1 MGLQRWAMILSAFNY
16 SITDFYRS
24 KMQWLTRYHD
34 CPCPSDNLGIEA
46 WLRKARDAVLW
57 PGMNGE
63 IREAIAKCSV
73 CAKFQVDN
81 PIEPMQTPKV
91 PDLPFS
97 RLAVDMFTLHKK
109 DYIVLMDYYSD
120 FVKVQELSDSLTDHL
135 SVSEGTI

>member
-1 MGLQRWAMILSAFNY
+1 
-16 SITDFYRS
+16 
-24 KMQWLTRYHD
+24 
-34 CPCPSDNLGIEA
+34 
-46 WLRKARDAVLW
+46 
-57 PGMNGE
+57 MNGE
-63 IREAIAKCSV
+63 TREAIEKCSV
-73 CAKFQVDN
+73 CTKFQGDN

-120 FVKVQELSDSLTDHL
+120 LVKVQELSDSLTDHL

>member
-1 MGLQRWAMILSAFNY
+1 
-16 SITDFYRS
+16 
-24 KMQWLTRYHD
+24 
-34 CPCPSDNLGIEA
+34 
-46 WLRKARDAVLW
+46 
-57 PGMNGE
+57 MNGE
-63 IREAIAKCSV
+63 TREAIEKCSV
-73 CAKFQVDN
+73 CTKFQGEN

-91 PDLPFS
+91 LDLPFS

>member
-1 MGLQRWAMILSAFNY
+1 
-16 SITDFYRS
+16 
-24 KMQWLTRYHD
+24 
-34 CPCPSDNLGIEA
+34 
-46 WLRKARDAVLW
+46 
-57 PGMNGE
+57 MNGE

-91 PDLPFS
+91 PDLSFS